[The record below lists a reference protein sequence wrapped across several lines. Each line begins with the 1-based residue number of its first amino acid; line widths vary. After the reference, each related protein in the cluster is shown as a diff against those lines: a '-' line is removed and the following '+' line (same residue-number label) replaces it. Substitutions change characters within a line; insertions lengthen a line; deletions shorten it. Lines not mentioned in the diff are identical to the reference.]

1 LKRIKLTYILAIV
14 LLASACKQT
23 KYVPQGKFLLKSN
36 KVTIS
41 GDRLQSDEVSAI
53 IRQKPN
59 FKTLGFKTKLMVYN
73 AFDSTSIAEKRD
85 RKNEKLRIVNRKKR
99 NKEMRINENRIA
111 KAKKKEQSYYT
122 KKIIPLKDTV
132 NPRLFVR
139 EWLKYKYGEVPVV
152 FDTLLYE
159 KSLEQLS
166 IFLRKKGYYYS
177 TVCGEVV
184 HKRNRKAIAH
194 YQIETGKVYTI
205 DSVYVLTTNNLVRN
219 EYGKFIK
226 KQGVNPLLNANF
238 DADFLDDYRSVVAR
252 HMRDNALFGF
262 SSSHIA
268 FVADTNKATMHVTL
282 GIEFTDRLVRHEV
295 YRDSLIKVR
304 HRTTLVRDVF
314 FHIADTTRFDGNF
327 KQTVDDM
334 GLTLMEQ
341 QFLRTLD
348 TLYYKEIKVPRTDSL
363 DLKRFATFYYNGEA
377 PIDPGLIELQ
387 NYLEKQNYYK
397 EYYLERS
404 YTRLLQ
410 LGLFQAIKPVIVEV
424 PGTNLVDVHYYLVP
438 AKKQSFGFE
447 PRFTNS
453 NGFLGVQSSVNYT
466 NKNLFGGGERF
477 TFSLG
482 GGFESQPPIFDQ
494 TLDGEENPN
503 AGRSFNT
510 FEIGPSI
517 KFDIPGLFPTKVTL
531 LSKRKRPRTVISS
544 AFNYQNRA
552 DFTREVIQMNYL
564 WRFYGEKTQVF
575 QAGLPFASII
585 KFVSIDKSQAFEER
599 LNQLEDLFLINA
611 YSNQFIWQDW
621 KLTYEFNNKDRDN
634 KKTKNQFYMNSTFDP
649 AGNVLSL
656 FKNIQDTTEYGQRTI
671 FGVGYAQFLR
681 VDNDFNFAQ
690 PLGKKS
696 GVHLRLLAGGG
707 VPYGNTTTSL
717 PYDYSFF
724 AGGANDNR
732 GWRARQ
738 LGPGGYK
745 YYLDTNRLGT
755 QIGDIRIGGSAE
767 LRFSL
772 GGSLRGALF
781 FDAGNVWTLNED
793 INRPGSKFSSNW
805 FREIALSGG
814 VGIRY
819 DLDFFIVRLDFGLPL
834 TNPSLPDGARWIFQS
849 RQAYYDEGIAVF
861 GIDNYMNKMPKPF
874 TPQIH
879 FGIGYPF

>member
-1 LKRIKLTYILAIV
+1 M
-14 LLASACKQT
+14 
-23 KYVPQGKFLLKSN
+23 PQGKYLLKKN
-36 KVTIS
+36 NVTVTGGKVSI
-41 GDRLQSDEVSAI
+41 DEVNEI

-59 FKTLGFKTKLMVYN
+59 FKILGFKSKLIVYN
-73 AFDSTSIAEKRD
+73 LFDSTSIAEKRG
-85 RKNEKLRIVNRKKR
+85 RKNEKLRIKNRKKKV
-99 NKEMRINENRIA
+99 KEERINDKRIA
-111 KAKKKEQSYYT
+111 KAKQKNRNYYT
-122 KKIIPLKDTV
+122 KKIIPLKDSI
-132 NPRLFVR
+132 NPKLFAR
-139 EWLKYKYGEVPVV
+139 EWLKYKYGETPVV
-152 FDTLLYE
+152 FDSIPYE

-166 IFLRKKGYYYS
+166 LFLKKKGYYYS
-177 TVCGEVV
+177 EVSGNV
-184 HKRNRKAIAH
+184 NYKKNRKAFVN
-194 YQIETGKVYTI
+194 YTIETGDVYRI
-205 DSVYVLTTNNLVRN
+205 DSIYVVTKNHQVRN
-219 EYGKFIK
+219 EYTKYIR
-226 KQGVNPLLNANF
+226 KQGGNPLLNANF
-238 DADFLDDYRSVVAR
+238 DMDLLDDQRSRIAR
-252 HMRDNALFGF
+252 HMRDNALYGF
-262 SSSHIA
+262 SSSHIT
-268 FVADTNKATMHVTL
+268 FVADTNRATMTVTL
-282 GIEFTDRLVRHEV
+282 GVEFSDRLIRHDV
-295 YRDSLIKVR
+295 FRDSLIPVR
-304 HRTTLVRDVF
+304 HRTTFVREVY
-314 FHIADTTRFDGNF
+314 FHLSDTTQFDGNF
-327 KQTVDDM
+327 KKTVEDL

-341 QFLRTLD
+341 QFMRTLD
-348 TLYYKEIKVPRTDSL
+348 TLHYRVIKAERSDSL
-363 DLKRFATFYYNGEA
+363 DIKRFATFYYNGKP
-377 PIDPGLIELQ
+377 PIDPGLLELQ

-410 LGLFQAIKPVIVEV
+410 LGLFQVIKPEIVEI
-424 PGTNLVDVHYYLVP
+424 PGTNMIDVHYYLVP

-477 TFSLG
+477 TFSIG
-482 GGFESQPPIFDQ
+482 GGFESQPLVFDE
-494 TLDGEENPN
+494 TIDGDKNENV
-503 AGRSFNT
+503 GRSFNT

-531 LSKRKRPRTVISS
+531 LSKRKRPRTVISG
-544 AFNYQNRA
+544 AFNYQNRE
-552 DFTREVIQMNYL
+552 DFTRQVYQMNYL

-585 KFVSIDKSQAFEER
+585 KFVSIDKSSAFEER
-599 LNQLEDLFLINA
+599 LSQLEDLFLINA

-621 KLTYEFNNKDRDN
+621 KLTYEYNNKDRDN
-634 KKTKNQFYMNSTFDP
+634 KKNRNLFYMNSTFDP
-649 AGNVLSL
+649 AGNLLSL
-656 FKNIQDTTEYGQRTI
+656 FKNYQDTTEYGQRTI

-681 VDNDFNFAQ
+681 LDNDLNFSQ
-690 PLGKKS
+690 PLKKKTS
-696 GVHLRLLAGGG
+696 LHVRLLAGGG
-707 VPYGNTTTSL
+707 IPYGNTTTTL

-738 LGPGGYK
+738 LGPGAYK

-772 GGSLRGALF
+772 GGALRGALF

-793 INRPGSKFSSNW
+793 INRPGGKFTSNW
-805 FREIALSGG
+805 YREIALSGG

-819 DLDFFIVRLDFGLPL
+819 DLEFFIVRLDLGIPI
-834 TNPSLPDGARWIFQS
+834 TNPSLPDGARWIFQP

-861 GIDNYMNKMPKPF
+861 GADKYMSKMPKPF